1 MIQQPHSWVY
11 IHRKLIQKDT
21 GTTMLIEVLFMMAKT
36 LCIHTYTM
44 ECYSNKNLP
53 HVS

>member
-11 IHRKLIQKDT
+11 IRRKLIQK
-21 GTTMLIEVLFMMAKT
+21 GTCTTVLIEVLFMMAKT
-36 LCIHTYTM
+36 LCIRMHTTGY
-44 ECYSNKNLP
+44 YSNKNLP